1 MGGGGLVSNWI
12 LTSPQPQLPQ
22 DEGKLY
28 KYETAGDQVV
38 ERGDG

>member
-1 MGGGGLVSNWI
+1 MAVVSNWI
-12 LTSPQPQLPQ
+12 LTFSQPQLPQ

-28 KYETAGDQVV
+28 KKYETAGNQV